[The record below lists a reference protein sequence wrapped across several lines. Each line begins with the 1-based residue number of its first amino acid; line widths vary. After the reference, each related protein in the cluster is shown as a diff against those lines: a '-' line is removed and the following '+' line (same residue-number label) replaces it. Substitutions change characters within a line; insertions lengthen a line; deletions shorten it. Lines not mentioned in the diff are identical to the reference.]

1 MKKATILSIEDDQNL
16 QTVIQLY
23 LEDQGYGVLASRNAQ
38 DCIEKIQSTHVDL
51 ILLDLGLP
59 DADGLSLLSK
69 IKQHSQAP
77 IIVVSGKSDAT
88 DRILGLELGA
98 DDYLGKPFEMRELYA
113 RIKVALRRVQPHDA
127 AAAEHNGGDLKEA
140 RRLAFGQW
148 ILDRETFAVV
158 NAAGESANLTMAEFK
173 ILEVLLN
180 AHGRTV
186 SREQLSE
193 IAMGHEYQSLDRGVD
208 IHISRL
214 RKKLGSAEMIKTV
227 RGVGYIF
234 CDAVSANGA

>member
-23 LEDQGYGVLASRNAQ
+23 LEDQGYGVLSSRNAQ
-38 DCIEKIQSTHVDL
+38 DCVEKIQSTHVDL

-113 RIKVALRRVQPHDA
+113 RIKVALRRAQPQDGEG
-127 AAAEHNGGDLKEA
+127 AEHGAGDLKEA

-148 ILDRETFAVV
+148 VLDRETFTVV
-158 NAAGESANLTMAEFK
+158 DAAGESANLTMAEFK

-180 AHGRTV
+180 AHGRAL

-214 RKKLGSAEMIKTV
+214 RKKLGSADIIKTV

-234 CDAVSANGA
+234 CEPVTAGAA